1 MASQSFVPP
10 IFENP
15 FLNIEELAGDTIVR
29 KPEPL
34 TQANSDPN
42 GTSLVVS
49 KDVDLD
55 INKKTWLRIYVP
67 QRIITNHN
75 DDEKLPVIFYYH
87 GGGFVFF
94 HANSFAWDLFCQGLA
109 GNLGAMVISLEFRL
123 APENRLPAAY
133 DDAMDGL
140 YWIKSTQD
148 EWVRKYSDL
157 SNVYLFGS
165 SCGGNIAYH
174 AGLRVAAGAYK
185 ELEPVKIKGLIL
197 HQPYFSGKN
206 RTESEEKLKDDQL
219 LPLHAID
226 KMFDLSLPK
235 GTLDHDHE
243 YSNPFLNGGSKH
255 LDDVIAQGW
264 KILVTGVSGDPLVD
278 NARNFANFM
287 EEKGIKTFKLFGDG
301 YHAIEGFEPSKAA
314 ALIGATKD
322 FICATTN

>member
-1 MASQSFVPP
+1 MASQKIIRP
-10 IFENP
+10 IFDNP
-15 FLNIEELAGDTIVR
+15 FLNIEELSGDTIKR
-29 KPEPL
+29 YPEPL

-42 GTSLVVS
+42 GTSLVIS

-67 QRIITNHN
+67 RRLISNH
-75 DDEKLPVIFYYH
+75 DEKLPVIFYYH

-94 HANSFAWDLFCQGLA
+94 HANGYGWDLFCQGLA
-109 GNLGAMVISLEFRL
+109 ESVGAMVIALEYRL

-140 YWIKSTQD
+140 HWIKSTKD
-148 EWVRKYSDL
+148 EWVRNYSDL

-165 SCGGNIAYH
+165 SSGGNMAYH
-174 AGLRVAAGAYK
+174 AGLRVAAAEYK

-219 LPLHAID
+219 LPLDAID

-243 YSNPFLNGGSKH
+243 YSNPFVNGGSKH
-255 LDDVIAQGW
+255 LDDMIARGW
-264 KILVTGVSGDPLVD
+264 GILVTGVSEDPLVD
-278 NARNFANFM
+278 AGRNFAKFI

-301 YHAIEGFEPSKAA
+301 YHAIELFDPSMAA
-314 ALIGATKD
+314 VLFDTTKD
-322 FICATTN
+322 FLNATKN

>member
-1 MASQSFVPP
+1 MASQRFARP
-10 IFENP
+10 IFDNP
-15 FLNIEELAGDTIVR
+15 FLNIVELAGDTVVR
-29 KPEPL
+29 KPESL
-34 TQANSDPN
+34 TQANSDSN
-42 GTSLVVS
+42 GTSLVMS

-67 QRIITNHN
+67 RRDHG
-75 DDEKLPVIFYYH
+75 DGKLPVIFYYH

-94 HANSFAWDLFCQGLA
+94 HANSSIWDDFCHGLA
-109 GNLGAMVISLEFRL
+109 EKLGAMVITLEYRL
-123 APENRLPAAY
+123 TPENRLPAAY
-133 DDAMDGL
+133 DDVMDGL

-148 EWVRKYSDL
+148 EWVRNYSDL

-165 SCGGNIAYH
+165 SAGGNIAYH
-174 AGLRVAAGAYK
+174 AGLRAATKYK

-243 YSNPFLNGGSKH
+243 YSNPFLNGGSKYLH
-255 LDDVIAQGW
+255 DIVARGW
-264 KILVTGVSGDPLVD
+264 GVLVTGVFDDPLFD
-278 NARNFANFM
+278 AARNIANFL

-301 YHAIEGFEPSKAA
+301 YHAIEAFEPSMAA
-314 ALIGATKD
+314 VLFDATRNFISATK
-322 FICATTN
+322 N

>member
-1 MASQSFVPP
+1 MASQKFVPP
-10 IFENP
+10 VFDNP
-15 FLNIEELAGDTIVR
+15 FLNIEELPGDTIVR

-34 TQANSDPN
+34 IQANSDPN
-42 GTSLVVS
+42 DTSLVIS

-67 QRIITNHN
+67 RRIIANH

-94 HANSFAWDLFCQGLA
+94 HANSYAWDRFCQGLA
-109 GNLGAMVISLEFRL
+109 EKLGAMVIALEYRL

-133 DDAMDGL
+133 DDAMDAL

-148 EWVRKYSDL
+148 EWIRNYSDL

-165 SCGGNIAYH
+165 SSGGNMAYH
-174 AGLRVAAGAYK
+174 AGLRVASTSYK

-206 RTESEEKLKDDQL
+206 KTESEEKLKDDQL
-219 LPLHAID
+219 LPYHAID

-255 LDDVIAQGW
+255 LDDMVARGW
-264 KILVTGVSGDPLVD
+264 GILVTGVSGDPLVD
-278 NARNFANFM
+278 AARNFANFV

-301 YHAIEGFEPSKAA
+301 YHAIELIEPSIAA
-314 ALIGATKD
+314 VLFGATRD
-322 FICATTN
+322 FISATRN